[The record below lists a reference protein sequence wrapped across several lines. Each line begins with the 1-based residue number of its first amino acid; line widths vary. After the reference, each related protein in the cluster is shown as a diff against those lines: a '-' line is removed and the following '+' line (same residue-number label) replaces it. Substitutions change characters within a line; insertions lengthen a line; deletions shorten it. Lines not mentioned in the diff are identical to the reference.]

1 MTEYWVSQGKKWCDF
16 CKTYIANNPLSIR
29 THELGQRHKDNVAK
43 RLATMRKESSAREK
57 EQKEAARALKEIVAK
72 AKKSYQNDLAS
83 FQRVDTSDGL
93 QSNKTITDEA
103 LCSAATRNEAGAP
116 GLVISTPLN
125 PMRAVKGAQSSVTV
139 KRRKMDDEKAKV
151 ISKEEAEALKAM
163 EAATKRM
170 EESHTDISFV
180 KQNHFIYCIEWYV
193 TLCLFDWA
201 SNERTTT
208 SQYNPCHVICSC
220 LVLISHMKLA
230 VQEFCISPQSAVPH
244 SKSRSYVWTLFKASM
259 ALLLFQPLSLSP
271 REVVKEIR

>member
-1 MTEYWVSQGKKWCDF
+1 MFRMMMMYWVSQGKKWCDF

-180 KQNHFIYCIEWYV
+180 KQNHFIYCIE
-193 TLCLFDWA
+193 C
-201 SNERTTT
+201 
-208 SQYNPCHVICSC
+208 
-220 LVLISHMKLA
+220 HMKLA